1 MSKEMIF
8 GFIEHTFWSG
18 ALQHFN
24 GLQVI
29 LLLLVAAS
37 IIGIVR
43 FVILMAIHS

>member
-18 ALQHFN
+18 QLQTFS

-29 LLLLVAAS
+29 LLLLVAAL
-37 IIGIVR
+37 IIGIVK
-43 FVILMAIHS
+43 FVILVVDW